1 MDEMKRIREV
11 AAFLKKEL
19 LSDAKVAVILGSGLG
34 GFADGL
40 SDRRTVRFAD
50 IPDFPAP
57 RVAGHA
63 GSIVAGT
70 FHGVSVMAI
79 QGRFHLYEG
88 YPLSD
93 VVLLVRALSQLGVRT
108 LILTNACGAVNP
120 AFEPGDLMVLSD
132 HLNLTGQNPLFGMN
146 LDELGTRF
154 PDASAIYD
162 EALRALARRVAVQE
176 GITLREGVYAWWSGP
191 SYETPAEIRMIRTLG
206 ADAVGMSTVPEALAA
221 SHMKMKVIG
230 IACLTNMATGI
241 RPGALTH
248 DEVLDVA
255 ARAGTRLSVLLS
267 GVLTNMTE

>member
-11 AAFLKKEL
+11 SEFLRKAL
-19 LSDAKVAVILGSGLG
+19 LSDASVAVILGSGLG

-50 IPDFPAP
+50 IPHFPAP
-57 RVAGHA
+57 RVAGHV

-93 VVLLVRALSQLGVRT
+93 VVLLVRALHLLGVRT

-132 HLNLTGQNPLFGMN
+132 HLNLTGQNPLIGKN

-154 PDASAIYD
+154 PDASMVYD
-162 EALRALARRVAVQE
+162 EALRALAKRIAVQE

-255 ARAGTRLSVLLS
+255 AKAGTRLSVLLS
-267 GVLTNMTE
+267 GILTKMTQ